1 MTEAPRTI
9 ESAVATANDYL
20 NRRAKRNGAETNAGA
35 DESPLAIALESI
47 KASVNG
53 QRAAAIAE
61 KWMRDASREAIES
74 NEEQWERCQEEFGA
88 KE

>member
-1 MTEAPRTI
+1 MTEAARTI

-20 NRRAKRNGAETNAGA
+20 NPGRRVTARSTKGGAGENN
-35 DESPLAIALESI
+35 LAIGLESI
-47 KASVNG
+47 KASANG

-61 KWMRDASREAIES
+61 KWLRDASHEAIES
-74 NEEQWERCQEEFGA
+74 DEEQWERCQEEFGA